1 MGIDLKGGAAMGKK
15 LNDSNRAI
23 LMEKV
28 LELVR
33 QNPRASFAELSRA
46 AGFKSN
52 RVWEWKAT
60 NLDGFADR
68 YKQTLHEAFENLE
81 GAAIQSLAELVDEKN
96 FQAVKYTLDY
106 CGYKPIEKA
115 EIKNETT
122 VINVTIDEGEE

>member
-1 MGIDLKGGAAMGKK
+1 MGKK

-33 QNPRASFAELSRA
+33 QNPKASFAELSKA
-46 AGFKSN
+46 VGFKSN
-52 RVWEWKAT
+52 RIWEWNKT

-68 YKQTLHEAFENLE
+68 YKEALKEAFEGLE
-81 GAAIQSLAELVDEKN
+81 GAAIVALSDLIEQNN

-106 CGYKPIEKA
+106 CGFKPIEKA
-115 EIKNETT
+115 EIKNERTI
-122 VINVTIDEGEE
+122 INVTIDEGE